1 MGVVTTPPAPVH
13 LKDLDREGLRAL
25 LAGWGEP
32 AYRGDQV
39 FRAPWRRGGTDPL
52 AWTDLPLALRQRL
65 ARETVVEELEPSA
78 QSVAGD
84 GTTKLLVGLPGGT
97 PGEAGRDV
105 ECVIIPDQDR
115 RTLCVSTQVGC
126 AMGCTFCR
134 TATMGLVRHLRPW
147 EIVEQVLVA
156 ERVLE
161 ARGEGRTLQLRGRGQ
176 AGKQKRRLTNL
187 VFMGMGEPLHNLE
200 GTATACRIL
209 CDEQGLGFP
218 PRRIT
223 VSTVGL
229 ADKIAPFLERTGV
242 NLAISLNA
250 PDDATRD
257 ALMPVNKRFP
267 IEELLRVV
275 RELPL
280 GNRRRVTFEY
290 VLLKGV
296 TDEVAHARAIGARLA
311 GVAEKIKVNLIPWNP
326 HEGASFARP
335 EEARVEA
342 FRSALRASGV
352 ESIHV
357 RRPRGDR
364 ILAACGQ
371 LALEKGQG
379 RGRPLQTVASGG

>member
-1 MGVVTTPPAPVH
+1 MSADAPIN
-13 LKDLDREGLRAL
+13 LKDLDREGLREL

-32 AYRGDQV
+32 AYRGEQV
-39 FRAPWRRGGTDPL
+39 FRALWRRGGTDPR
-52 AWTDLPLALRQRL
+52 AWTDLPAALRERL
-65 ARETVVEELEPSA
+65 ARETVVQELQPTA
-78 QSVAGD
+78 QSVAPD
-84 GTTKLLVGLPGGT
+84 GTTKLLVGL
-97 PGEAGRDV
+97 EDGREV
-105 ECVIIPDQDR
+105 ECVIIPDGER

-156 ERVLE
+156 ERVLA
-161 ARGEGRTLQLRGRGQ
+161 ARGEGRTLQMRGRGQ
-176 AGKQKRRLTNL
+176 AGKVQRRLTNL

-200 GTATACRIL
+200 GTAAACRIL

-229 ADKIAPFLERTGV
+229 ADRLEPFLQRTGV

-257 ALMPVNKRFP
+257 QLMPVNRKFP
-267 IEELLRVV
+267 IDELLRVV

-296 TDEVAHARAIGARLA
+296 TDEVAHARAIGARLK
-311 GVAEKIKVNLIPWNP
+311 GVADKIKVNLIPWNP
-326 HEGASFARP
+326 HEGAPFARP
-335 EEARVEA
+335 EAARVDA
-342 FRSALRASGV
+342 FREALRAAGV
-352 ESIHV
+352 TSIHV

-371 LALEKGQG
+371 LALEKQQGG
-379 RGRPLQTVASGG
+379 RGRPLTTVSPPG

>member
-1 MGVVTTPPAPVH
+1 MTGDERIH

-39 FRAPWRRGGTDPL
+39 FRALWRRGGTDPL
-52 AWTDLPLALRQRL
+52 AWTDLPKGLRERL
-65 ARETVVEELEPSA
+65 AAETVVEELAPTSLNA
-78 QSVAGD
+78 ARD
-84 GTTKLLVGLPGGT
+84 GTTKLLVGLPD
-97 PGEAGRDV
+97 GREV
-105 ECVIIPDQDR
+105 ECVIIPDGER

-156 ERVLE
+156 ERVLAE
-161 ARGEGRTLQLRGRGQ
+161 RGERRTLQMRGRGQ
-176 AGKQKRRLTNL
+176 AGKVERRLTNL
-187 VFMGMGEPLHNLE
+187 VFMGMGEPLHNFE
-200 GTATACRIL
+200 GTAAACRIL
-209 CDEQGLGFP
+209 TDEHGLAFP

-229 ADKIAPFLERTGV
+229 ADKIAPFLARTGV

-267 IEELLRVV
+267 IDELARVV
-275 RELPL
+275 QELPL
-280 GNRRRVTFEY
+280 PSRRRVTFEY

-296 TDEVAHARAIGARLA
+296 TDEVHHARTIGETLRGL
-311 GVAEKIKVNLIPWNP
+311 AEKIKVNLIPWNP
-326 HEGASFARP
+326 HDGAPFARP
-335 EEARVEA
+335 EASRVEA
-342 FRSALRASGV
+342 FRAALRAAGV
-352 ESIHV
+352 TEIHV
-357 RRPRGDR
+357 RRPRGDQ

-371 LALEKGQG
+371 LALERGEGGKG
-379 RGRPLQTVASGG
+379 RRLATVP